1 MSDKEASVTSGS
13 TGLLTAGAVIALVA
27 AAAAYLTLREDAQLS
42 QDAVASLVRSTD
54 QPTVKSAQTA
64 PEDNADISTSEISED
79 IEPPVT
85 EQSDVSEASQDLK
98 VVTAA
103 EPVVDEG
110 EDDLNSSLSNE
121 DVNENAADTEEA
133 PSIDEVRVDEG
144 GIIVVAGR
152 AEPGSQVDI
161 LLDGEVVSTAEADA
175 GGSFAALG
183 TLQSD
188 DAARTLTLRSDNGEA
203 AVESKEEIILAP
215 VSIPEEPEIELALAP
230 PEIVEDPVVLPE
242 SVESEPAQETSVD
255 VAVQNEIATQDD
267 SVAETVTKAIIQPI
281 EDDRENNTVAAS
293 ELAQAAESEAQD
305 AASELAQAAESEA
318 QDDKQLDPQPDQSV
332 EVAKVAEPA
341 ADVPAGDDEIA
352 QKAAPEANSDDAN
365 KAQKS
370 SQIAVLRSD
379 DQGVSRVQ
387 TEASERVI
395 LDTISYNDAG
405 VVQLSGRAEAIASGV
420 RVYLNNQPVARLTVS
435 AEGNWRGE
443 VPGVEAGV
451 YTLRLDAVSA
461 DGVISSRIETPFKR
475 ETPEVLVAAREGA
488 DGPARAITVQAGDTL
503 WAIARDRYGEG
514 VLYVQVFDAN
524 RNSIRD
530 PDLIYPGQV
539 FDLPAE

>member
-64 PEDNADISTSEISED
+64 PEDNADIFTSEISED

-103 EPVVDEG
+103 EPALDE
-110 EDDLNSSLSNE
+110 EDDDLNSSLSNE
-121 DVNENAADTEEA
+121 DVNENVADTEEA

-161 LLDGEVVSTAEADA
+161 LLDGEVVSSAEADA

-215 VSIPEEPEIELALAP
+215 VSIPEEPEIELALAL
-230 PEIVEDPVVLPE
+230 PEVVEDPVVLPE

-305 AASELAQAAESEA
+305 
-318 QDDKQLDPQPDQSV
+318 DKQLDPQPDQSV

-341 ADVPAGDDEIA
+341 ADVPAGVDEIA

-387 TEASERVI
+387 TETSERVI